1 MEYYSHI
8 RIAINMEVTTDSGRT
23 QHTPNL
29 HLQSYLPDSRFAPF
43 FFFAFPEIPLTL
55 NCIKAH
61 YSCYHLL
68 HFFSFHAS
76 FSVDVQAQGIRRHA
90 SVLLLLFV
98 LILFKAQVFLLR
110 FQIALPWWITARLNR
125 TSHSPGLL
133 PVVLLRLA
141 SPRYTP
147 FFFLH
152 MQFQLPRFICYVQA
166 SSCVENFVC
175 VRFFLV
181 DFVVCTANQVRETGC
196 SFRI

>member
-43 FFFAFPEIPLTL
+43 FFAFPEIPLTL

-68 HFFSFHAS
+68 HFFSFHTS

-98 LILFKAQVFLLR
+98 LILFKAQVFFAPLLDC
-110 FQIALPWWITARLNR
+110 FTMVDHGKAKSDLSFAGTFAC
-125 TSHSPGLL
+125 SAFAACFAEVYS
-133 PVVLLRLA
+133 
-141 SPRYTP
+141 

-166 SSCVENFVC
+166 SSC

>member
-68 HFFSFHAS
+68 HFFSFHTS

-98 LILFKAQVFLLR
+98 LILFKAQVFFAPLLDC
-110 FQIALPWWITARLNR
+110 FTMVDHGKAKSDLSFAGTFAC
-125 TSHSPGLL
+125 SAFAACFAEVYS
-133 PVVLLRLA
+133 
-141 SPRYTP
+141 
-147 FFFLH
+147 FFFFAHVVSAAAIHLLCLG
-152 MQFQLPRFICYVQA
+152 FELCSI
-166 SSCVENFVC
+166 
-175 VRFFLV
+175 FF
-181 DFVVCTANQVRETGC
+181 G
-196 SFRI
+196 